1 MIPLAII
8 MVFLTTII
16 ILFFN
21 SLSNAWKD
29 LESKTKEVYVTS
41 IQTFIEEVKKDFAD
55 KLAKRWMKEL
65 NNFEGNLDEIR
76 AWCRR
81 ITLFFQNNNISKK
94 WERIE
99 MALKKIKEEK
109 NNWAQWWQICK
120 LESFYPFK
128 KNGKRPMKISTYWLW
143 STNLC
148 SKPRNR

>member
-21 SLSNAWKD
+21 FLSNAWKN
-29 LESKTKEVYVTS
+29 LESKTKEVYTTS

-55 KLAKRWMKEL
+55 KPAKRRMKEL
-65 NNFEGNLDEIR
+65 NNFKGNSDEIR

-81 ITLFFQNNNISKK
+81 MILFFQNNNISKK

-99 MALKKIKEEK
+99 IALGKIKEEK
-109 NNWAQWWQICK
+109 NNWAQ
-120 LESFYPFK
+120 
-128 KNGKRPMKISTYWLW
+128 
-143 STNLC
+143 
-148 SKPRNR
+148 

>member
-55 KLAKRWMKEL
+55 KLAKR
-65 NNFEGNLDEIR
+65 
-76 AWCRR
+76 
-81 ITLFFQNNNISKK
+81 
-94 WERIE
+94 
-99 MALKKIKEEK
+99 
-109 NNWAQWWQICK
+109 
-120 LESFYPFK
+120 
-128 KNGKRPMKISTYWLW
+128 
-143 STNLC
+143 
-148 SKPRNR
+148 